1 MERALHSIKARSSRM
16 KKVLS
21 LLVVFSTSLAFADKQ
36 AVSMHFRFRDKHL
49 EVPVRAPSF
58 TDAIEPAADKCF
70 KFYTSQFE
78 LSRDEKEEL
87 VDICANPRKK

>member
-1 MERALHSIKARSSRM
+1 MKAA
-16 KKVLS
+16 LS
-21 LLVVFSTSLAFADKQ
+21 LLVIFSTSLAFANKQ
-36 AVSMHFRFRDKHL
+36 TISLHFRFKDKHL

-70 KFYTSQFE
+70 KFYTSQYD